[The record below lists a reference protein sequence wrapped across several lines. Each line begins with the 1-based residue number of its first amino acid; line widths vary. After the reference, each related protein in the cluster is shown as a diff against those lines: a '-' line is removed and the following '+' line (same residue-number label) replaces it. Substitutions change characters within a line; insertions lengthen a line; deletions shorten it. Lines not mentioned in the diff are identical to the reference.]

1 MMDFLEAGVVA
12 FSNSNHQRGNVWLD
26 SCTIHTHFVTI
37 EVEKAKGGFKRK
49 FALGG
54 VTNSMILYL
63 IPFWSRVDLKLSRKV
78 RIVVPTEFIT
88 LNEMRGMVGNQET
101 KVWAEWDAKKEKRR
115 TRELEPGLE

>member
-1 MMDFLEAGVVA
+1 MRTG
-12 FSNSNHQRGNVWLD
+12 
-26 SCTIHTHFVTI
+26 
-37 EVEKAKGGFKRK
+37 
-49 FALGG
+49 
-54 VTNSMILYL
+54 LYQ
-63 IPFWSRVDLKLSRKV
+63 V